1 MYKHLLVPTD
11 GTVLAT
17 ETIGQALEFARALG
31 ARVTFF
37 YAKPDYSASL
47 LSDAEVVRNVSPE
60 HFEYSYEGRPREF
73 LSKAEVAAEE
83 AGVSCTSVSKV
94 SDTPYRA
101 IIEAAEENGC
111 DLIYMASHGR
121 GSTLGMMI
129 GSQTLKV
136 LVHSHI
142 PVLVSTSHE
151 PAASNRAI
159 AIIHDEHR
167 SLGAVL
173 HALTAVSGEASH
185 SGVRPNME
193 LLRSI
198 LHYIRVFPVALHHPK
213 EDAYLF
219 DKLRK
224 RTHEVDATIDE
235 LERQHVEDEKKVGEL
250 QAMLE
255 QVETGAAGGLEA
267 FHDAAESYSRFVWG
281 HLGMEENVIIPAAR
295 RHLTAEDW
303 EDIRMAFSTN
313 NDPRFGGGVDADLRK
328 LYSRIVNLIKPM
340 TGKASDA
347 PKGNV
352 TA

>member
-17 ETIGQALEFARALG
+17 ETIGQALEFARTLG

-37 YAKPDYSASL
+37 YAKPDYTASL
-47 LSDAEVVRNVSPE
+47 LSDAEVVRNVSPDY
-60 HFEYSYEGRPREF
+60 FDYAYEGRPREF
-73 LSKAEVAAEE
+73 LSKAEVAAEK
-83 AGVSCTSVSKV
+83 AGVACASVSKV

-101 IIEAAEENGC
+101 IIDAAEENGC
-111 DLIYMASHGR
+111 DLIFMASHGR
-121 GSTLGMMI
+121 GSALGMMI

-142 PVLVSTSHE
+142 PVLVATSHE

-159 AIIHDEHR
+159 AIIQDEHR

-173 HALTAVSGEASH
+173 HALTAVSGEAAQ
-185 SGVRPNME
+185 SGVKPDME

-219 DKLRK
+219 RMLRT
-224 RTHEVDATIDE
+224 RTHEVDTTIAE

-250 QAMLE
+250 QALLA
-255 QVETGAAGGLEA
+255 QVEADAAGALGA
-267 FHDAAESYSRFVWG
+267 FHDAAESYSKFVWG

-313 NDPRFGGGVDADLRK
+313 NDPRFGGGAEGDMRK
-328 LYSRIVNLIKPM
+328 LFSRIVNLIRP
-340 TGKASDA
+340 GAGNAADA

-352 TA
+352 TV